1 MNLLSG
7 FLPIWAITAA
17 GWAAGRFD
25 VLGGQAQFV
34 LARFAFVFAMPALLF
49 LTLSRTGLSR
59 LATPG
64 IAVFGLS
71 LLLMFGLGLALSHR
85 VFRRRPA
92 DRAIGA
98 MAGSYVNSANL
109 GIPVAVQLLGDAS
122 FVIAI
127 ALFQTLFVTPVVIA
141 LIELDTG
148 GGRRRPLRLLLLP
161 LRNPVI
167 AASAA
172 GTAVAALGL
181 RLPPQATAPVEMLGG
196 AAVPAALFALGLSLH
211 RRREDAAPGVSGGAP
226 AAPSR
231 QARSG
236 SPAVAGRQAETGER
250 GLGEPVP
257 AGEWQDRGATVGAG
271 GRREC
276 GGTLPAGRRDGRGTI
291 QAGRRPDHG
300 GTVPAGGR
308 PPRERPSPTGK
319 RAAVGE
325 SPPGERADGPAALAP
340 VRARRAERYVLVL
353 LKTVVHPLLAYALAR
368 AFRLDGHELYAVV
381 LCAGLPTAQNAFVYA
396 AEYRLDTA
404 LVRDAVLLS
413 TVLSTA
419 SLSVIT
425 WLLAA

>member
-7 FLPIWAITAA
+7 FLPVWAITAA
-17 GWAAGRFD
+17 GWAAGRLD

-34 LARFAFVFAMPALLF
+34 LARFAFAFAMPALLF
-49 LTLSRTGLSR
+49 LTLSRAGLSR

-64 IAVFGLS
+64 VAVFALS
-71 LLLMFGLGLALSHR
+71 LLLMFAVGLVVGRR

-122 FVIAI
+122 FVIAV

-148 GGRRRPLRLLLLP
+148 GDRRRPLRLLLLP

-181 RLPPQATAPVEMLGG
+181 RLPPEATAPVEMLGG

-211 RRREDAAPGVSGGAP
+211 RRREDAPQAP
-226 AAPSR
+226 AQAP
-231 QARSG
+231 
-236 SPAVAGRQAETGER
+236 V
-250 GLGEPVP
+250 
-257 AGEWQDRGATVGAG
+257 
-271 GRREC
+271 
-276 GGTLPAGRRDGRGTI
+276 
-291 QAGRRPDHG
+291 
-300 GTVPAGGR
+300 
-308 PPRERPSPTGK
+308 
-319 RAAVGE
+319 
-325 SPPGERADGPAALAP
+325 P
-340 VRARRAERYVLVL
+340 VRARRGERYVLVL

-368 AFRLDGHELYAVV
+368 WAFRLDGHELYAVV

-396 AEYRLDTA
+396 SEYRLDTG
-404 LVRDAVLLS
+404 LVRDTVLLS
-413 TVLSTA
+413 TVVSTA

-425 WLLAA
+425 WLLA

>member
-1 MNLLSG
+1 MDVLSG

-17 GWAAGRFD
+17 GWAAGRLD

-34 LARFAFVFAMPALLF
+34 LARFAFAFAMPALLF
-49 LTLSRTGLSR
+49 LTLSRAGLSR

-64 IAVFGLS
+64 VAVFALS
-71 LLLMFGLGLALSHR
+71 LLLMFAAGLLLGRR

-122 FVIAI
+122 FVIAA
-127 ALFQTLFVTPVVIA
+127 ALFQTLFVTPVIIA

-148 GGRRRPLRLLLLP
+148 GERRRPLRLLLLP

-181 RLPPQATAPVEMLGG
+181 RLPPEATAPVEMLGG
-196 AAVPAALFALGLSLH
+196 AAVPAALFALGLSLNG
-211 RRREDAAPGVSGGAP
+211 RTDKARAPDSGEPAQP
-226 AAPSR
+226 AA
-231 QARSG
+231 G
-236 SPAVAGRQAETGER
+236 
-250 GLGEPVP
+250 
-257 AGEWQDRGATVGAG
+257 
-271 GRREC
+271 
-276 GGTLPAGRRDGRGTI
+276 
-291 QAGRRPDHG
+291 
-300 GTVPAGGR
+300 
-308 PPRERPSPTGK
+308 
-319 RAAVGE
+319 
-325 SPPGERADGPAALAP
+325 
-340 VRARRAERYVLVL
+340 ARRAERYVLVL
-353 LKTVVHPLLAYALAR
+353 MKTVVHPLLAYVLAR
-368 AFRLDGHELYAVV
+368 WVFRLDGHELFAVV

-396 AEYRLDTA
+396 AEYRLDTG

-419 SLSVIT
+419 SLSAIA
-425 WLLAA
+425 WLLA